1 MERNYNM
8 DINNMNKPK
17 DMIDLGLFGRIIL
30 EKKKIIVSIIILCTI
45 ISIIVSFMLPK
56 VYQSTTLVQ
65 IKTTPSTPITSLGAA
80 VGIDVS
86 DNNSNNNSPETY
98 IALMQS
104 REVIQP
110 IIDQMDISDEAKA
123 KMNVAGFVKAN
134 LEITNTKKT
143 NLITINAYGKTPD
156 EAQMIAQAI
165 PENLNQLLSKLN
177 KQGNA
182 DNLKFLEEKV
192 AEAKKTMETAE
203 NKLSAYQQ
211 EKKIYSPDE
220 QAKAIIDSLN
230 KYDNSIAQLQAEA
243 DGNSA
248 KLSGVTAQLEQQNA
262 DLLKYNVSDN
272 ANIGNLRESIVNKQV
287 ELVGLEQRFT
297 NEHPDVIRVKEELA
311 TLRNSLDN
319 EIASAVNSQSV
330 TLSPVQSNL
339 LQQKLDAETKVAID
353 NASLEALKSKQASA
367 ENTISTL
374 SSDSVEY
381 VRLDREA
388 KIASNV
394 YTALVE
400 NYEQTKVQESKN
412 IMDVQIVDTADLPR
426 EDMPAKPN
434 KKLIVLLGFA
444 IGIVVAIGYTLIIYR
459 KEN

>member
-1 MERNYNM
+1 MM
-8 DINNMNKPK
+8 KINNNSLINIKK
-17 DMIDLGLFGRIIL
+17 LFEIV
-30 EKKKIIVSIIILCTI
+30 VSIKFLLIAIIAICTI
-45 ISIIVSFMLPK
+45 ISVVVAFMIPK
-56 VYQSTTLVQ
+56 TYQSTTLVQ
-65 IKTTPSTPITSLGAA
+65 IKTTPPTPISSLGAA

-104 REVIQP
+104 KEVIQP
-110 IIDQMDISDEAKA
+110 IIDQMDISDEAKE
-123 KMNVAGFVKAN
+123 KMSIAGFAKAN

-143 NLITINAYGKTPD
+143 NLITINAYGKTPE

-165 PENLNQLLSKLN
+165 PENLSQLLNKLN
-177 KQGNA
+177 KEGNT
-182 DNLKFLEEKV
+182 DNLKFLEEQV
-192 AEAKKTMETAE
+192 ADAKKNMETAE

-211 EKKIYSPDE
+211 EKRIYSPDD
-220 QAKAIIDSLN
+220 QVKAIIDSLN
-230 KYDNSIAQLQAEA
+230 KYDTTIAQLQAES

-272 ANIGNLRESIVNKQV
+272 TNIGNLRESIVNKQV

-297 NEHPDVIRVKEELA
+297 NEHPDVIRAKEELA
-311 TLRNSLDN
+311 TLKNSLNN

-353 NASLEALKSKQASA
+353 NASLEALKSKQSNA

-374 SSDSVEY
+374 SADSVEY
-381 VRLDREA
+381 VRLDRDA

-412 IMDVQIVDTADLPR
+412 IMDVQIVDVADLPR
-426 EDMPAKPN
+426 EDMPVKPN
-434 KKLIVLLGFA
+434 KKLIILLGFA
-444 IGIVVAIGYTLIIYR
+444 VGLVISLIYTLIIYER
-459 KEN
+459 KYSD

>member
-1 MERNYNM
+1 ME
-8 DINNMNKPK
+8 INNNSTINYKGIFRTAISIK
-17 DMIDLGLFGRIIL
+17 FILVAIIA
-30 EKKKIIVSIIILCTI
+30 ICTIVSII
-45 ISIIVSFMLPK
+45 VAFMMPK
-56 VYQSTTLVQ
+56 IYQSTTLVQ
-65 IKTTPSTPITSLGAA
+65 IKTTPPTPISTLGAA

-86 DNNSNNNSPETY
+86 DNNANNNSPETY
-98 IALMQS
+98 IELMQS

-123 KMNVAGFVKAN
+123 KMSAAGFVKAN

-143 NLITINAYGKTPD
+143 NLITINAYGKTPE
-156 EAQMIAQAI
+156 EAQMIAQAV
-165 PENLNQLLSKLN
+165 PENLSQLLNKLN
-177 KQGNA
+177 KQGSA
-182 DNLKFLEEKV
+182 DNLKFLEEQV

-211 EKKIYSPDE
+211 EKKIYSPDD

-230 KYDNSIAQLQAEA
+230 KYDNTIAQLQAET

-272 ANIGNLRESIVNKQV
+272 TNIGNLREAIVNKQV

-353 NASLEALKSKQASA
+353 NASLEALKSKQSNA

-374 SSDSVEY
+374 SADSVEY
-381 VRLDREA
+381 VRLDRDA

-412 IMDVQIVDTADLPR
+412 IMDVQIVDAADLPN

-444 IGIVVAIGYTLIIYR
+444 IGVVISLIYTLIIYER
-459 KEN
+459 KYSN

>member
-1 MERNYNM
+1 MM
-8 DINNMNKPK
+8 KINNNSLINIKK
-17 DMIDLGLFGRIIL
+17 LFEIV
-30 EKKKIIVSIIILCTI
+30 VSIKFLLIAIIAICTI
-45 ISIIVSFMLPK
+45 ISIVVAFMMPK
-56 VYQSTTLVQ
+56 IYQSTTLVQ
-65 IKTTPSTPITSLGAA
+65 IKTTPPTPITTLGAA

-104 REVIQP
+104 KEVIQP
-110 IIDQMDISDEAKA
+110 IIDQMDISDEAKE
-123 KMNVAGFVKAN
+123 KMSIAGFAKAN

-143 NLITINAYGKTPD
+143 NLITINAYGKTPE
-156 EAQMIAQAI
+156 EAQMIAQAV
-165 PENLNQLLSKLN
+165 PENLSQLLNKLN
-177 KQGNA
+177 KEGSA
-182 DNLKFLEEKV
+182 DSLKFLEEQV

-211 EKKIYSPDE
+211 EKKIYSPDD

-230 KYDNSIAQLQAEA
+230 KYDNTIAQLQAEA

-272 ANIGNLRESIVNKQV
+272 TNIGNLREAIVNKQV

-353 NASLEALKSKQASA
+353 NASLEALKSKQSNA

-374 SSDSVEY
+374 SADSVEY
-381 VRLDREA
+381 VRLDRDA

-412 IMDVQIVDTADLPR
+412 IMDVQIVDAADLPN

-444 IGIVVAIGYTLIIYR
+444 IGVVISLIYTLIIYER
-459 KEN
+459 KYSN

>member
-1 MERNYNM
+1 MEMNNNSTINYKG
-8 DINNMNKPK
+8 IFQTAISIK
-17 DMIDLGLFGRIIL
+17 FIL
-30 EKKKIIVSIIILCTI
+30 IAIIVICTVA
-45 ISIIVSFMLPK
+45 SIIVAFMMPK
-56 VYQSTTLVQ
+56 IYQSTTLVQ
-65 IKTTPSTPITSLGAA
+65 IKTTPPTPISTLGAA
-80 VGIDVS
+80 VGVDVS
-86 DNNSNNNSPETY
+86 DNNTNNNSPETY
-98 IALMQS
+98 IELMKS
-104 REVIQP
+104 KEVVQP
-110 IIDQMDISDEAKA
+110 IIDQMDISDEAKE
-123 KMNVAGFVKAN
+123 KMSVAGFAKSN
-134 LEITNTKKT
+134 LEITNAKKT
-143 NLITINAYGKTPD
+143 NLITINAYGKSPE
-156 EAQMIAQAI
+156 EAQMIAQSV
-165 PENLNQLLSKLN
+165 PENLSQLLNKLN
-177 KQGNA
+177 KEGNA
-182 DNLKFLEEKV
+182 DSLKFLEEQV
-192 AEAKKTMETAE
+192 AEAKKNMETAE

-211 EKKIYSPDE
+211 EKRIYSPDD
-220 QAKAIIDSLN
+220 QSKAIIDSLN
-230 KYDNSIAQLQAEA
+230 KYDNTIAQLQAEA
-243 DGNSA
+243 DGNNA

-272 ANIGNLRESIVNKQV
+272 TNIGNLREAIVNKQV

-297 NEHPDVIRVKEELA
+297 DEHPDVIRVKKELA
-311 TLRNSLDN
+311 TMKSSLDN

-353 NASLEALKSKQASA
+353 NASLEALKSKQANA

-374 SSDSVEY
+374 SADSVEY

-412 IMDVQIVDTADLPR
+412 IMDVQIVDAADLPR

-444 IGIVVAIGYTLIIYR
+444 VGIVLSMGCTLVIYTR
-459 KEN
+459 RQN